1 MTRQMIRGSWW
12 LIFFL
17 NKNYEQRIRSMII
30 LGFIYFAVLVAWPEN
45 LLYIRNLILV
55 TVLNVRKQSDLSDY
69 ELDS

>member
-1 MTRQMIRGSWW
+1 
-12 LIFFL
+12 
-17 NKNYEQRIRSMII
+17 MII